1 MSRLLRLLKEIA
13 LVMPYEIVFE
23 KIVEVLLVGRV
34 ALQIPS
40 QDRQSLQSASVL
52 WVMDQLLVQI
62 VAIVLPDLVQLEL
75 PALLLLLLDLVLLSY
90 MDATSLSTA
99 LCLYERAN
107 EELLRCE
114 ADAEAAKEQKQQ
126 HDLERQRQR
135 ERLGAVRLGPAR
147 RAGVP
152 VRVHHGRVS
161 VLYIFV

>member
-75 PALLLLLLDLVLLSY
+75 PARLLLLLDLVQGIGGGLNAHVKLL
-90 MDATSLSTA
+90 MTLI
-99 LCLYERAN
+99 EGI
-107 EELLRCE
+107 ELQL
-114 ADAEAAKEQKQQ
+114 
-126 HDLERQRQR
+126 L
-135 ERLGAVRLGPAR
+135 LG
-147 RAGVP
+147 
-152 VRVHHGRVS
+152 
-161 VLYIFV
+161 